1 MPFPQ
6 SSPLPPV
13 SMQKNPASVQANL
26 FEQLGTTPQIN
37 KVKSFVIALP
47 VGATDGAIDPLPD
60 INEY

>member
-1 MPFPQ
+1 
-6 SSPLPPV
+6 
-13 SMQKNPASVQANL
+13 MQKNPASVQANL